1 MIRVTIQKCTCSN
14 PKERYRGSAEGILPL
29 KGGIRTGNDG
39 KNDSNVISQG
49 MKFIPKASIFPI
61 KLDMNASVD
70 IDGMGELLLWEIL
83 GNIPNQKQVIGSIWA
98 QVRPEI
104 VTL

>member
-1 MIRVTIQKCTCSN
+1 MM
-14 PKERYRGSAEGILPL
+14 
-29 KGGIRTGNDG
+29 G
-39 KNDSNVISQG
+39 KNDSNVISWG
-49 MKFIPKASIFPI
+49 MKFIPKASIFSI
-61 KLDMNASVD
+61 KLEMNTSVD

-83 GNIPNQKQVIGSIWA
+83 GNIANQKQVIGSIWA